1 MTKVV
6 LFVAGLVGG
15 ALNAVAGGG
24 SFIALPALLWAGVA
38 PVAANATTTLALWP
52 GSLSSAIAY
61 RREITTGRR
70 WLVWLGAVSIVGGL
84 LGGWLLIRTPDQ
96 RFLRVLPWLMLA
108 SATTFTIGG
117 RVTSRLLRRGTG
129 RVPVPS
135 PQSAAPSAPPPL
147 ALNRVRATARRADAL
162 KREGGQ
168 SSVPIVFLI
177 VQLAIATYGGYFAG
191 GIGIMMLAAFSIA
204 GMTGIHEM
212 NGLKALLS
220 VAINGVS
227 LVEFIASG
235 SIAWTPGLVMV
246 IGGIIGGYSGAFVA
260 RRFEAR
266 IIRTFVIC
274 VAWLMTIYFF
284 VR

>member
-1 MTKVV
+1 VAEDDRTFVTNVV

-24 SFIALPALLWAGVA
+24 SFIALPALLSAGVA

-70 WLVWLGAVSIVGGL
+70 WLVWLAAVSIVGGL

-129 RVPVPS
+129 SAPVPS
-135 PQSAAPSAPPPL
+135 PQPPAPFW
-147 ALNRVRATARRADAL
+147 
-162 KREGGQ
+162 
-168 SSVPIVFLI
+168 FLI

-204 GMTGIHEM
+204 GMTEIHEM

-235 SIAWTPGLVMV
+235 SVAWPPGLVMV
-246 IGGIIGGYSGAFVA
+246 MGGIIGGYSGAFVA
-260 RRFEAR
+260 RRFDAG

-274 VAWLMTIYFF
+274 VAWIMTIYFF

>member
-1 MTKVV
+1 VTNVV

-15 ALNAVAGGG
+15 TLNAVAGGG
-24 SFIALPALLWAGVA
+24 SFIALPALLSAGVA

-70 WLVWLGAVSIVGGL
+70 WLVRLGAVSIVGGL

-117 RVTSRLLRRGTG
+117 RVASRLLRRGTG
-129 RVPVPS
+129 MAPVPS
-135 PQSAAPSAPPPL
+135 PRPAGPIPQPADPSPRPPAPRPQP
-147 ALNRVRATARRADAL
+147 RVPT
-162 KREGGQ
+162 G
-168 SSVPIVFLI
+168 FLI

-204 GMTGIHEM
+204 GMTEIHEM

-246 IGGIIGGYSGAFVA
+246 MGGIIGGYSGAFVA
-260 RRFEAR
+260 RRIDAR

-274 VAWLMTIYFF
+274 VAWIMTIYFF
-284 VR
+284 IR

>member
-1 MTKVV
+1 M
-6 LFVAGLVGG
+6 
-15 ALNAVAGGG
+15 
-24 SFIALPALLWAGVA
+24 
-38 PVAANATTTLALWP
+38 
-52 GSLSSAIAY
+52 
-61 RREITTGRR
+61 
-70 WLVWLGAVSIVGGL
+70 WLGAVSIVGGL

-117 RVTSRLLRRGTG
+117 PDQSAPSTRNRPCSSPSPRP
-129 RVPVPS
+129 RVPI
-135 PQSAAPSAPPPL
+135 A
-147 ALNRVRATARRADAL
+147 
-162 KREGGQ
+162 
-168 SSVPIVFLI
+168 FLI

-246 IGGIIGGYSGAFVA
+246 MGGIIGGYSGAFVA
-260 RRFEAR
+260 RRFDAR

>member
-1 MTKVV
+1 LARDDPAFVTNVV

-15 ALNAVAGGG
+15 SLNAVAGGG
-24 SFIALPALLWAGVA
+24 SFIALPALLSAGVA

-117 RVTSRLLRRGTG
+117 RVTGRLTRT
-129 RVPVPS
+129 
-135 PQSAAPSAPPPL
+135 SAPEHPP
-147 ALNRVRATARRADAL
+147 R
-162 KREGGQ
+162 
-168 SSVPIVFLI
+168 VPIVFLI

-260 RRFEAR
+260 RRVDAR